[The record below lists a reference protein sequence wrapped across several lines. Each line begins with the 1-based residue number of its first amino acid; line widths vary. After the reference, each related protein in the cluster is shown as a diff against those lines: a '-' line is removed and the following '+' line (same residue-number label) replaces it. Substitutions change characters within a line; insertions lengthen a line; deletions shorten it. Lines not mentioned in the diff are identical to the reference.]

1 MTVIGSIN
9 IANAPNPVVGNRIIF
24 AFKRKREK
32 EGEKKGVKEDERGML
47 LEMLVKGVNQELEKE
62 DSCEGGTLLDSE
74 RSGKEGKKKERK
86 NREKPLSGMLGIH
99 VAGQR

>member
-24 AFKRKREK
+24 AREEK
-32 EGEKKGVKEDERGML
+32 KKGKKKGVKEDERGML